1 MKLIQIGAAIAATS
15 MLAGCL
21 GSTGNKVSATPEA
34 FAEGFQ
40 ATTGLGVTTTPLD
53 GRATYT
59 GEMQIMTLANGQ
71 ESGSIRGALE
81 LTADFASATPF
92 TMSATN
98 FSGEINGEE
107 TTFSGTLTHDQ
118 STNSQAFNEIRTTAL
133 PAIAGNRELSALAL
147 SFGGTLTE
155 DATGVENKFEPG
167 SNLMGNFYG
176 NDGQAV
182 AGAVGVAITP
192 TGGTSAITGANFGA
206 QTGGQFY
213 AEQ

>member
-1 MKLIQIGAAIAATS
+1 MRLIHISAALAAMS
-15 MLAGCL
+15 LLAGCF
-21 GSTGNKVSATPEA
+21 GNNGVSATPEEFNEA
-34 FAEGFQ
+34 FLA
-40 ATTGLGVTTTPLD
+40 AAGLGVTTTPLS
-53 GRATYT
+53 GSATYN
-59 GEMQIMTLANGQ
+59 GEMQILTLENGS

-81 LTADFASATPF
+81 LTANFASATPF
-92 TMSATN
+92 TMSATD
-98 FSGEINGEE
+98 FAGEINGQQ

-118 STNSQAFNEIRTTAL
+118 STDRSAFNEIRTAAL
-133 PAIAGNRELSALAL
+133 PAIAGGGETTSMAL

-176 NDGQAV
+176 TDGQAV

-192 TGGTSAITGANFGA
+192 TGGTSAITGASFGA
-206 QTGGQFY
+206 ATGGQFY